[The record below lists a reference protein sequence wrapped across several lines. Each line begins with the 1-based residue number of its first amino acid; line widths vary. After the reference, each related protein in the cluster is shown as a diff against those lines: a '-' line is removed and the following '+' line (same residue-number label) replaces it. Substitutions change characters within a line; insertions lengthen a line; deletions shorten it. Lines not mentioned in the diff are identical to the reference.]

1 MRSGGD
7 LKVGWRIPSVHPNS
21 CGPLTAHYL
30 REGARSEAAPGT
42 PSFQSVSSLVY
53 SAGEKMAQ
61 LETSKTS
68 KLWVAL
74 IKCSRKKREEH
85 FDYPEPLDNKS
96 FWVAETSQITKHLLL

>member
-1 MRSGGD
+1 MYTQTPAAPSMPLISG
-7 LKVGWRIPSVHPNS
+7 
-21 CGPLTAHYL
+21 
-30 REGARSEAAPGT
+30 EGALSEAAPGT

-74 IKCSRKKREEH
+74 IKCSRKTREEN
-85 FDYPEPLDNKS
+85 FDYPEPLDIKS
-96 FWVAETSQITKHLLL
+96 FWVVETSQITKHLLL